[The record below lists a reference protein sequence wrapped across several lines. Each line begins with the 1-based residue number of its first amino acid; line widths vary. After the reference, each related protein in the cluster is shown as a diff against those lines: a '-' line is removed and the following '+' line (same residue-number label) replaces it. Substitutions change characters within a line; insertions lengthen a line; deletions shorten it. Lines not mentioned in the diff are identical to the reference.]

1 MLELVTIL
9 IPTHNRHQYLKRI
22 LEYYKDENISIIVAD
37 STKDAYISENK
48 GSSPVQYFH
57 LPAHSLP
64 AKLEWAI
71 NKVET
76 PYVVMCSDDDFTVPG
91 AIYKSIEFLKQ
102 NKDFIAAQG
111 NCISYSKKKAGE
123 GKLVYS
129 LLYEDLLSYRIASTT
144 PFERLEKLFSNYR
157 TLFTAV
163 HYTENLR
170 FAFKGV
176 GDIVKNLFLNE
187 YLTAIIPIVAG
198 KYAELPV
205 FFQVREYA
213 EDSDDKTTD
222 GINKIMN
229 EKKYLSERE
238 NFLKL
243 MTGKVAAITGS
254 SEKIV
259 SEKLSKLL
267 IRYAETL
274 TSIPEVSGK
283 KKIGQKIS
291 KIPLFGNWLIKLNRK
306 IENKKKLNKVIKTL
320 SEREEL
326 MKIESIIKKYSTTIS

>member
-37 STKDAYISENK
+37 STKEAYIADNK
-48 GSSPVQYFH
+48 GNSLVQYFH
-57 LPAHSLP
+57 LPTHSLP
-64 AKLEWAI
+64 GKLEWAI
-71 NKVET
+71 NKVKT

-102 NKDFIAAQG
+102 NKDFVAAQG
-111 NCISYSKKKAGE
+111 NCISYSKKKTKE

-129 LLYEDLLSYRIASTT
+129 VLYEDLLSYKIETT
-144 PFERLEKLFSNYR
+144 DPFERLEKLFSNYR

-170 FAFKGV
+170 IAFDGV
-176 GDIVKNLFLNE
+176 GGIVKNLFLNE
-187 YLTAIIPIVAG
+187 YVTAIIPIVAG
-198 KYAELPV
+198 KYAELLV

-222 GINKIMN
+222 GINKIMS
-229 EKKYLSERE
+229 EQKYFTERE
-238 NFLKL
+238 NFLNL
-243 MTGKVAAITGS
+243 MTEKVAAITGS

-259 SEKLSKLL
+259 SEKLSKVLM
-267 IRYAETL
+267 RYAETL
-274 TSIPEVSGK
+274 SSLQQVSGK
-283 KKIGQKIS
+283 KKIGEKIS
-291 KIPLFGNWLIKLNRK
+291 KIPIFGKWLIGLNRR
-306 IENKKKLNKVIKTL
+306 IENKKKLNKVIKTHL
-320 SEREEL
+320 EREEL
-326 MKIESIIKKYSTTIS
+326 IKVESIIKKYSTTII